1 VGDDQFMD
9 GLAKQLD
16 QVEAS
21 IENNPPL
28 LPEPTVTSD
37 EGELNAQNG
46 ELETNSLTEEQE
58 SAETMNNPE
67 NTIQNPLSSDSQDSD
82 VGERKFKQ
90 PLPKPKLGV
99 AGLRRWKLIFQRP
112 ITRRTGGLISGKNSR
127 PRFCPE
133 SRKLID
139 EQKCRSCEK
148 YRHWPEGTDE
158 EPRQCWYDWQAN
170 PTANESDDSDE

>member
-1 VGDDQFMD
+1 MLDDLERSIENPPVFVDTLVGDDQFMD

-67 NTIQNPLSSDSQDSD
+67 NTI
-82 VGERKFKQ
+82 
-90 PLPKPKLGV
+90 
-99 AGLRRWKLIFQRP
+99 
-112 ITRRTGGLISGKNSR
+112 
-127 PRFCPE
+127 
-133 SRKLID
+133 
-139 EQKCRSCEK
+139 
-148 YRHWPEGTDE
+148 
-158 EPRQCWYDWQAN
+158 
-170 PTANESDDSDE
+170 